1 MVVWYCDVDMAEDA
15 NPTEDDMHL
24 ARTQGLDL
32 GPLECLGISELKAWI
47 KAARSDR

>member
-1 MVVWYCDVDMAEDA
+1 MAEDA
-15 NPTEDDMHL
+15 DLTEDDMHL

-32 GPLECLGISELKAWI
+32 GPLECSSISEVKARI

>member
-1 MVVWYCDVDMAEDA
+1 MSEDTSL
-15 NPTEDDMHL
+15 TEDDMHL

-32 GPLECLGISELKAWI
+32 GPPECSNISELKAWI

>member
-15 NPTEDDMHL
+15 DLTEDDMHL
-24 ARTQGLDL
+24 ARTQGLDP
-32 GPLECLGISELKAWI
+32 GSLECLSISELKAWI